1 MNWRSFSLGLL
12 FGLAIAVV
20 AYLDMRQSVEG
31 RLSRLEAEF
40 SMRSATLGTAGVPN
54 IRAQSGLRDPAAEVP
69 NEEGDRI
76 ARGAATDFA
85 PGLPSWAEQITS
97 SIERGPVKLRGGT
110 AVLSNDGSVGP
121 QR

>member
-1 MNWRSFSLGLL
+1 MSWRSFTLGLL

-20 AYLDMRQSVEG
+20 EYLDMRQSMEG
-31 RLSRLEAEF
+31 RLSRLEAE
-40 SMRSATLGTAGVPN
+40 SSLRSAAVPN
-54 IRAQSGLRDPAAEVP
+54 IRAPSGLRDPAAEVP
-69 NEEGDRI
+69 NGERNRI
-76 ARGAATDFA
+76 ARGTATDFA

-110 AVLSNDGSVGP
+110 AVLFNGNDGNVGP